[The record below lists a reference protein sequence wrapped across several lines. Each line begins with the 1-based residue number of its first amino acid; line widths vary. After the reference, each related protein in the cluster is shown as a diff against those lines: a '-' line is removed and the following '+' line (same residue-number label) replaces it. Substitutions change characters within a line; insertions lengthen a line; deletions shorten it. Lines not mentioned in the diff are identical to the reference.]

1 MKEQIQQTYKSNDT
15 EEWLDV
21 VWTRPIGY
29 QWARFFNALNVH
41 PNTVTI
47 MSMVIGVAS
56 AFFFV
61 DGSYCT
67 EGMEGL
73 LYNIIGVLL
82 LAWANFYDSADGQL
96 ARMTGKKTQL
106 GRILDG
112 AAGDVWFF
120 AIYHAL
126 TIRFYFHHELEFQ
139 WLEIENTE
147 RNSMVATLLFYA
159 LAWFSGIF
167 LHARQCGLSD
177 YYRQIHLF
185 FLKGR
190 EGSELDNSAQ
200 QQTIYQKTPWK
211 GNVIYKLFLIT
222 YINYTRSQE
231 KQTPQFQ
238 QLWRQLQQQY
248 GSVDKVPQTFRERFR
263 ELSLPMMKWANI
275 LTFNTRAITL
285 YISCLIDFP
294 WLYLLMEMT
303 VFTGLYLYMRHTHE
317 MFCKIINQ
325 GVLKVRKIQGII
337 FDYGG
342 TIDTN
347 ALHWSEVLWEGYEHV
362 RIPVSKEEFRTSYV
376 AAERALAK
384 HPYIHPE
391 HNFLDLLSIKCD
403 LETQDLVN
411 RGVWLV
417 SDTERKEKSDEV
429 ANYCYRYVQKV
440 LEESRPVIAQL
451 AETYPLVLVSNF
463 YGNIETILKD
473 FHLEYFQR
481 VIESA
486 VVGVRKPD
494 PKIFQLGVDA
504 LREVTGKSAEELP
517 ANEILVV
524 GDSFSKDIVPAS
536 NLGCQTVWMKG
547 IGWGEEDVDESVPT
561 HIIHHLKELPKVLQQ
576 A

>member
-56 AFFFV
+56 AFFFA
-61 DGSYCT
+61 DGSYRT

-139 WLEIENTE
+139 WLGIENTE

-185 FLKGR
+185 FLKGK

-222 YINYTRSQE
+222 YINYTSSQE
-231 KQTPQFQ
+231 QQTPQFQ

-317 MFCKIINQ
+317 SFCQK
-325 GVLKVRKIQGII
+325 L
-337 FDYGG
+337 
-342 TIDTN
+342 N
-347 ALHWSEVLWEGYEHV
+347 AQ
-362 RIPVSKEEFRTSYV
+362 I
-376 AAERALAK
+376 
-384 HPYIHPE
+384 
-391 HNFLDLLSIKCD
+391 
-403 LETQDLVN
+403 VN
-411 RGVWLV
+411 C
-417 SDTERKEKSDEV
+417 K
-429 ANYCYRYVQKV
+429 
-440 LEESRPVIAQL
+440 
-451 AETYPLVLVSNF
+451 
-463 YGNIETILKD
+463 
-473 FHLEYFQR
+473 
-481 VIESA
+481 
-486 VVGVRKPD
+486 
-494 PKIFQLGVDA
+494 
-504 LREVTGKSAEELP
+504 
-517 ANEILVV
+517 
-524 GDSFSKDIVPAS
+524 
-536 NLGCQTVWMKG
+536 
-547 IGWGEEDVDESVPT
+547 
-561 HIIHHLKELPKVLQQ
+561 
-576 A
+576 

>member
-1 MKEQIQQTYKSNDT
+1 MNEQIQQTYKSNDT

-56 AFFFV
+56 AFFFA
-61 DGSYCT
+61 DGSYRT

-73 LYNIIGVLL
+73 FYNIIGVLL

-139 WLEIENTE
+139 WLGIENTE
-147 RNSMVATLLFYA
+147 CNSIIATLIFYA

-185 FLKGR
+185 FLKGK

-200 QQTIYQKTPWK
+200 QQAIYQQTPWK

-248 GSVDKVPQTFRERFR
+248 GSVDKVPQPFREKFR
-263 ELSLPMMKWANI
+263 QLSLPMMKWANI

-317 MFCKIINQ
+317 QFCKKINNEAISS
-325 GVLKVRKIQGII
+325 KKIQGII

-347 ALHWSEVLWEGYEHV
+347 ALHWSEVLWEGYEQV
-362 RIPVSKEEFRTSYV
+362 GIPVSKEEFRTSYV
-376 AAERALAK
+376 TAERALAK
-384 HPYIHPE
+384 HPYIRPE
-391 HNFLDLLSIKCD
+391 HNFLDLLTIKCD
-403 LETQDLVN
+403 LETKDLTE
-411 RGVWLV
+411 RGIWKV
-417 SDTERKEKSDEV
+417 SDMERKEKSDAV
-429 ANYCYRYVQKV
+429 ANYCYQYVLKV

-473 FHLEYFQR
+473 FRLTYFKR

-504 LREVTGKSAEELP
+504 LRKVTGKSADELP
-517 ANEILVV
+517 ANDILVV

-536 NLGCQTVWMKG
+536 KIGCQTVWMKG
-547 IGWGEEDVDESVPT
+547 VGWGEEEVDESVPT
-561 HIIHHLKELPKVLQQ
+561 HIIHQLKELPKVLPQ